1 MKTDKVEIANPRPI
15 QQFEEDTKE
24 GMSFFSRDITIINQD
39 MIFSHLPEYKR
50 EQILNILMDYVY

>member
-1 MKTDKVEIANPRPI
+1 MKTDKVEIANPHPI

-50 EQILNILMDYVY
+50 EEILNILLDYVY

>member
-1 MKTDKVEIANPRPI
+1 MKTSKVEIANPRPI

-24 GMSFFSRDITIINQD
+24 GMSFFSRDILVINQD